1 MRVIF
6 TLEQMKTGLNEEK
19 VGESMGKKIEQLEEQ
34 TIENTAEKKGTFSIF
49 RNANYRRL
57 FSATVTSQMGR
68 EIGKTAFAFFLLD
81 RFSQQPIYTTIT
93 QMMYSLPTLFVFFIV
108 GVMADRMDRQ
118 KIAANSDWISAI
130 LSLSFLGAVTLGWM
144 PLIFGLLFLRSAVAN
159 FFGPSE
165 GALVQGILK
174 KDEYTT
180 AAGLNQMVSSI
191 FMLFGTALGL
201 LFYRYVGLQGAIV
214 VDIIAFLISGWL
226 IRTCNISEAVRLP
239 NGKTKWKELNIR
251 RVGIDFRDG
260 LVYILRNHLLFALI
274 IGFFIFGIV
283 NGGFSVMLMYVMRY
297 KLDPI
302 HYQDA
307 MVLLSI
313 IFGVG
318 ILIGSV
324 IASFIAKKLKL
335 YKIII
340 SGLFITGVLV
350 VLGGL
355 APNTFL
361 FYFVALGI
369 GLMLGPINVAIGGWM
384 PQIVNPKMMGRVQG
398 WINPLMMF
406 AQSMTLGVI
415 AVVFPKWV
423 NVDMLF
429 YGVGACL
436 LIVSIFYLI
445 VLPKLAAK
453 QDQQEQTASIQI
465 NAEAVTE

>member
-1 MRVIF
+1 M
-6 TLEQMKTGLNEEK
+6 
-19 VGESMGKKIEQLEEQ
+19 GEIVEQ
-34 TIENTAEKKGTFSIF
+34 TVEKPEKKKGTFSIF

-68 EIGKTAFAFFLLD
+68 EIGMTAFAFYLLD
-81 RFSQQPIYTTIT
+81 RFSQQPVYTTIT

-118 KIAANSDWISAI
+118 KIAANSDWISAT
-130 LSLSFLGAVTLGWM
+130 LSLMFLGAVTFGWM
-144 PLIFGLLFLRSAVAN
+144 PLIFAILFLRSAVSN
-159 FFGPSE
+159 FFAPAE
-165 GALVQGILK
+165 GALVQGILQ

-180 AAGLNQMVSSI
+180 AAGLNQMVMSI

-201 LFYRYVGLQGAIV
+201 IFYRYVGLQGAIL
-214 VDIIAFLISGWL
+214 VDVIAFLISGWL
-226 IRTCNISEAVRLP
+226 IRTCKINEVVRLP
-239 NGKTKWKELNIR
+239 NGRTKWKELNIR
-251 RVGIDFRDG
+251 RVVVDFRDG
-260 LVYILRNHLLFALI
+260 LVYILKNRLLFALI

-283 NGGFSVMLMYVMRY
+283 NGGFSVMLMYVMRF

-324 IASFIAKKLKL
+324 IASIIAKKMKL
-335 YKIII
+335 YTMII
-340 SGLFITGVLV
+340 SGVFMTGVLV

-355 APNTFL
+355 APNKFL

-398 WINPLMMF
+398 WINPLMML
-406 AQSMTLGVI
+406 AQSITLGVI

-423 NVDMLF
+423 NVDILF

-453 QDQQEQTASIQI
+453 QDQQDQTDSVRVT
-465 NAEAVTE
+465 AEAVTE